1 MKSYYFL
8 YIDNQLNLVIDI
20 GNTSTKIALFLDDKI
35 VFNKNYESLT
45 IKDIEILLNEFN
57 IVRSIVSNVKNEQ
70 TELEQLLMK
79 QTHFLN
85 LNEQILLPFANLY
98 STPSTLGKDRIALV
112 AAAATHPLFN
122 GHDVLVI
129 DAGTCIT
136 YDFIDKN
143 KNYLGGSI
151 APGVNLRLKALNQYT
166 GKLPLVDFSD
176 NVTPKLT
183 GDSTIDS
190 IKSGV
195 FYGVK
200 LEIEGVIAEYTKC
213 YENIQPVI
221 TGGNAEMFDLE
232 SKNRIFADKF
242 FLLKGLNEILK
253 YNAKN

>member
-1 MKSYYFL
+1 LESYYSL
-8 YIDNQLNLVIDI
+8 NIDNQLNLVIDI
-20 GNTSTKIALFLDDKI
+20 GNTSTKAALFSDDKL
-35 VFNKNYESLT
+35 VFNKNYETLT
-45 IKDIEILLNEFN
+45 LADVQTLLKEFN
-57 IVRSIVSNVKNEQ
+57 IVRSIVSNVKNEDL
-70 TELEQLLMK
+70 ELEQLLTN
-79 QTHFLN
+79 QTQFLS
-85 LNEQILLPFANLY
+85 LNQQTPLPFTNLY
-98 STPSTLGKDRIALV
+98 TTSATLGKDRIALV
-112 AAAATHPLFN
+112 AAAATHFAKT
-122 GHDVLVI
+122 DVLVI

-143 KNYLGGSI
+143 GNYLGGSI
-151 APGVNLRLKALNQYT
+151 APGVSLRLKALHQYT
-166 GKLPLVDFSD
+166 GKLPLVDFSE
-176 NVTPKLT
+176 NKRPKFI

-200 LEIEGVIAEYTKC
+200 LEIEGVIAEYTKR

>member
-1 MKSYYFL
+1 MEDYYFL

-20 GNTSTKIALFLDDKI
+20 GNTSTKAALFMDDRL
-35 VFNKNYESLT
+35 VFNKNYETLT
-45 IKDIEILLNEFN
+45 IVDLQTLLKEFN
-57 IVRSIVSNVKNEQ
+57 IVRSIVSNVKNDHTEIEQ
-70 TELEQLLMK
+70 ILIN
-79 QTHFLN
+79 QTYYLS
-85 LNEQILLPFANLY
+85 LNEQTLLPFTNLY
-98 STPSTLGKDRIALV
+98 STPTTLGKDRIALM

-143 KNYLGGSI
+143 RNYLGGSI
-151 APGVNLRLKALNQYT
+151 APGVNLRLKALYQYT
-166 GKLPLVDFSD
+166 GKLPLVDFSE
-176 NVTPKLT
+176 NKPPKFI
-183 GDSTIDS
+183 GDSTINS

-195 FYGVK
+195 FYGIK
-200 LEIEGVIAEYTKC
+200 LEIEGVITEYTKR
-213 YENIQPVI
+213 YKNIQPVI

-253 YNAKN
+253 YNAKK

>member
-1 MKSYYFL
+1 LRSYYSL
-8 YIDNQLNLVIDI
+8 ILDYQLNLVIDI
-20 GNTSTKIALFLDDKI
+20 GNTSTKVALFSNDKLI
-35 VFNKNYESLT
+35 FNKNYETLT
-45 IKDIEILLNEFN
+45 LTDVQTLLKEFN
-57 IVRSIVSNVKNEQ
+57 IVRSIVSNVKNEHS
-70 TELEQLLMK
+70 ELEQLLIN
-79 QTHFLN
+79 QTHFLS
-85 LNEQILLPFANLY
+85 LNEQTLLPFTNLY
-98 STPSTLGKDRIALV
+98 STPTTLGKDRIALV
-112 AAAATHPLFN
+112 AAAATHPSAD

-136 YDFIDKN
+136 YDFIDKDR
-143 KNYLGGSI
+143 NYLGGSI

-166 GKLPLVDFSD
+166 GKLPLVDFSE
-176 NVTPKLT
+176 NEQPKLT
-183 GDSTIDS
+183 GDSTVNS

-200 LEIEGVIAEYTKC
+200 LEIEGVIAQYTKR